1 MNTVQDIIEDQRDN
15 TINVINQT
23 NKEIPFEDD
32 SLFYNYEL
40 DLKNK
45 INEQRD
51 RYENYKLY
59 IEQYGVKKFSAC
71 FIDAHQPG
79 CYIQHFEEF
88 LQNES
93 EELCEKLRL
102 EYNFRENEFKR
113 NFYQEFFHEL
123 SKTNILTTICYLHTE
138 ISEDVLNRLDKLTT
152 IDNVISKKSTS
163 KK

>member
-1 MNTVQDIIEDQRDN
+1 MNTAQDNIKDQR
-15 TINVINQT
+15 V
-23 NKEIPFEDD
+23 EDD
-32 SLFYNYEL
+32 LYFYNYEL

-59 IEQYGVKKFSAC
+59 IEQYGVKKFSSC
-71 FIDAHQPG
+71 FIDAHHPG

-88 LQNES
+88 LQNEN

-113 NFYQEFFHEL
+113 KFYQDFFHEL
-123 SKTNILTTICYLHTE
+123 SQTNILKTICYLNTE
-138 ISEDVLNRLDKLTT
+138 IGENVLNRLDKLTI